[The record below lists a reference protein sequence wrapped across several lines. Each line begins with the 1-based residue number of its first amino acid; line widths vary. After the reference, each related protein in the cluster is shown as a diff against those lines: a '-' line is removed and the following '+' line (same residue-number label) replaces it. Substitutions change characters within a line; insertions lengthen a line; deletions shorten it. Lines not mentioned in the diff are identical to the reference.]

1 MSVPVDLDRL
11 AVEIGTRGPS
21 AFLMTGGDAGP
32 PRISHVSVEVL
43 ADGSMACTVGRR
55 ASAQIGDGPDVS
67 LLWPA
72 VDPTDYNL
80 IVDAVAVLEAET
92 ATITPAFAVLH
103 RSETAD
109 TDCGS
114 DCLPLVSEAS

>member
-1 MSVPVDLDRL
+1 MSLPVDLDRL
-11 AVEIGTRGPS
+11 AAEIGNRGPS

-32 PRISHVSVEVL
+32 PRISHVSVEMS
-43 ADGSMACTVGRR
+43 ADGSMTCPIGVR
-55 ASAQIGDGPDVS
+55 AAAQIGDRPDVS

-72 VDPTDYNL
+72 GDPTDYNL
-80 IVDAVAVLEAET
+80 IVDAEAVLEAET

-103 RSETAD
+103 RNATAD

-114 DCLPLVSEAS
+114 DCVPLASETP